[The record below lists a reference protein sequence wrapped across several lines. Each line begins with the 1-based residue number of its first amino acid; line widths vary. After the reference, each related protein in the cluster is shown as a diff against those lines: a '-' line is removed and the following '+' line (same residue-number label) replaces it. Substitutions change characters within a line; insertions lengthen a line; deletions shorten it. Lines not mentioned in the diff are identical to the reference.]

1 MAPAEART
9 PKYLHVLN
17 TLRQR
22 ISDDVYRPGAALPSE
37 NQIAAEFGV
46 SRATVL
52 KSLQALKQDGWIES
66 QQGKAN
72 FVRGRPP
79 ARRTVPAQ
87 VRAALEAGESEAGEP
102 EAGESEAGG
111 SRAGG
116 SRAVELLSVAAVLAE
131 ARVAEMLNVG
141 EGAPVYQRS
150 RRTVDADGPVDL
162 VTVYVPVEV
171 AAGTRAGRPEPIR
184 GSLLAHLA
192 TRKGIHGDYVVEW
205 TTARRPSP
213 EEADLL
219 DIDKDDPVLAVTVA
233 AYTAAGEPVLASVL
247 VMRHE
252 IEDTY
257 PLAPACRQ

>member
-1 MAPAEART
+1 MAAAEART

-22 ISDDVYRPGAALPSE
+22 IADGVYRPGAALPSE
-37 NQIAAEFGV
+37 NQLAGEFDV

-52 KSLQALKQDGWIES
+52 KSLQALKLDGWIES

-79 ARRTVPAQ
+79 ARRTVPGH
-87 VRAALEAGESEAGEP
+87 VRAALEADE
-102 EAGESEAGG
+102 
-111 SRAGG
+111 

-131 ARVAEMLNVG
+131 SRIADMLNVVAG
-141 EGAPVYQRS
+141 TPVYRRS
-150 RRTVDADGPVDL
+150 RRTVGVDGPVDL

-184 GSLLAHLA
+184 GSLLAYLA
-192 TRKGIHGDYVVEW
+192 SRKGIRGDYAVEW

-219 DIDKDDPVLAVTVA
+219 DIDKEDPVLAVTVA

>member
-22 ISDDVYRPGAALPSE
+22 IGDGVYRPGAALPSE
-37 NQIAAEFGV
+37 NRIATEFDV

-52 KSLQALKQDGWIES
+52 KSLQALKLDGWIES

-79 ARRTVPAQ
+79 ARRMVPGQ
-87 VRAALEAGESEAGEP
+87 VRAALEADE
-102 EAGESEAGG
+102 
-111 SRAGG
+111 
-116 SRAVELLSVAAVLAE
+116 SRAVELLSVTAVLAE
-131 ARVAEMLNVG
+131 PRVAALLNVVD
-141 EGAPVYQRS
+141 GAPVYRRS
-150 RRTVDADGPVDL
+150 RRTLSADGPVDL

-171 AAGTRAGRPEPIR
+171 AAGTNVGRPAPIR

-192 TRKGIHGDYVVEW
+192 SRRGIRGDYVVEW

-219 DIDKDDPVLAVTVA
+219 DIDKEDPVLAVTVA

>member
-22 ISDDVYRPGAALPSE
+22 IGDGVYRPGAALPSE
-37 NQIAAEFGV
+37 NQIATEFDV

-52 KSLQALKQDGWIES
+52 KSLQALKLDGWIES

-79 ARRTVPAQ
+79 ARRMVPGQ
-87 VRAALEAGESEAGEP
+87 VRAALEADE
-102 EAGESEAGG
+102 
-111 SRAGG
+111 
-116 SRAVELLSVAAVLAE
+116 SRAVELLSVTAVLAE
-131 ARVAEMLNVG
+131 PRVAALLNVMD
-141 EGAPVYQRS
+141 GAPVYRRS
-150 RRTVDADGPVDL
+150 RRTVGADGPLDL

-171 AAGTRAGRPEPIR
+171 AAGTNAGRPGPIR

-192 TRKGIHGDYVVEW
+192 SRRGIRGDYVVEW

-219 DIDKDDPVLAVTVA
+219 DIDKEDPVLAVTVA

-257 PLAPACRQ
+257 PLVPECRQ